1 MPDIPNAHALA
12 AMVATLVALALFSRD
27 RARLEV
33 TSLGVIAVLVLG
45 FSLFP
50 FRDFSAVVLFAG
62 FGHEALIAVCALM
75 VLGQGLISTG
85 ALEPVGRILSQF
97 WGRLPFLSFA
107 VTLVIAAML
116 SAFINN
122 TPIVVLLL
130 PILISVCART
140 GTSPSGVLMPMGF
153 ATLIGGMGTT
163 IGTSTNLL
171 VVSVAT
177 DLGLPRFG
185 MFDFLYPAVIAGGVA
200 IAYLWLIAPRLLPE
214 REVTL
219 AHPSPRLFEARLH
232 LNEDSP
238 VVGQTLAEARAMT
251 DGEMRVRHIR
261 RGDTFIVPLPDVV
274 LKARDQLRVTDT
286 PQKLKAFEERL
297 KATLRTPHPSANEA
311 QPASDAGFL
320 FTAFGPTPL
329 SPGQPMH
336 ESLPLLAEN
345 QMLTEI
351 AVVRGSPL
359 DRANLRFARFIDR
372 FQLIPLALHRA
383 GREIWRAKQDIEDVS
398 LRPGDILLVQGAQDR
413 IAAAKRSTEFLVLDA
428 RIDVPGTG
436 RAPIALAI
444 VAAVVALTATGIL
457 PIAVSAVAGVVA
469 MLLTRCLA
477 VGAGLRA
484 ISPSVFFVVVA
495 SLALGRAL
503 IETGAIGYL
512 TDVFLFITQGASA
525 TMILGSLMLLLAILT
540 NIVSNNAA
548 AVMGT
553 PIAIGI
559 AQQLQLPPEP
569 FVLAVLFGANMSY
582 ATPMAYQTNLLI
594 MNSGNYRFAEFVKVG
609 LPLIVLMLV
618 TLTWVLAELY
628 F

>member
-1 MPDIPNAHALA
+1 MPEIPNAHALA
-12 AMVATLVALALFSRD
+12 AMIATVVALALFSRD

-33 TSLGVIAVLVLG
+33 TSLGLIAVLALG

-50 FRDFSAVVLFAG
+50 FPNFSATSLFSG

-75 VLGQGLISTG
+75 VLGQGLIRTG
-85 ALEPVGRILSQF
+85 ALEPVGRILSRF
-97 WGRLPFLSFA
+97 WGKLPFLSFA
-107 VTLVIAAML
+107 VTLVVAAVL

-130 PILISVCART
+130 PILISVCRRT
-140 GTSPSGVLMPMGF
+140 ATSPGGVLMPMGF

-171 VVSVAT
+171 VVSVAA
-177 DLGLPRFG
+177 DLGLPRFS
-185 MFDFLYPAVIAGGVA
+185 MFDFFYPAAIAGGVA
-200 IAYLWLIAPRLLPE
+200 IAYLWLIAPRLLPA
-214 REVTL
+214 REITL
-219 AHPSPRLFEARLH
+219 ADPSPRLFEARLH

-238 VVGQTLAEARAMT
+238 AVGQTLAEAMAMT
-251 DGEMRVRHIR
+251 DGELRVRRIR
-261 RGDTFIVPLPDVV
+261 RGDTFIMPLPDVV
-274 LKARDQLRVTDT
+274 LKAGDRLRVTDT

-297 KATLRTPHPSANEA
+297 KATLRSSNQSLNEP
-311 QPASDAGFL
+311 QPI
-320 FTAFGPTPL
+320 
-329 SPGQPMH
+329 
-336 ESLPLLAEN
+336 LADN

-383 GREIWRAKQDIEDVS
+383 GREIWHPKQDIEDVS
-398 LRPGDILLVQGAQDR
+398 LRPGDILLVQGAQDQ
-413 IAAAKRSTEFLVLDA
+413 IAAAKRSAEFLVLDA
-428 RIDVPGTG
+428 SVDIPGTR

-444 VAAVVALTATGIL
+444 VAAVVALAATGIL
-457 PIAVSAVAGVVA
+457 PIAVSAVAGVAA
-469 MLLTRCLA
+469 MLLTRCLTA
-477 VGAGLRA
+477 GAGLRS

-503 IETGAIGYL
+503 TETGA
-512 TDVFLFITQGASA
+512 TDYITELFLFIMQGANA
-525 TMILGSLMLLLAILT
+525 TMILGGLMLLLAVLT
-540 NIVSNNAA
+540 NVVSNNAA
-548 AVMGT
+548 AVIGT

-559 AQQLQLPPEP
+559 AQQLGLPPEP

-582 ATPMAYQTNLLI
+582 ATPMAYQTNLLV
-594 MNSGNYRFAEFVKVG
+594 MSAGSYRFVEFVKVG
-609 LPLIVLMLV
+609 VPLIVLMLI
-618 TLTWVLAELY
+618 TLTWVLSELY

>member
-1 MPDIPNAHALA
+1 MPEIPNAHALA
-12 AMVATLVALALFSRD
+12 AMIATVVALALFSRD

-33 TSLGVIAVLVLG
+33 TSLGLIAVLALG

-50 FRDFSAVVLFAG
+50 FPNFSATTLFSG

-75 VLGQGLISTG
+75 VLGQGLIRTG
-85 ALEPVGRILSQF
+85 ALEPVGRILSRF
-97 WGRLPFLSFA
+97 WGKLPFLSFA
-107 VTLVIAAML
+107 VTLVVAAVL

-130 PILISVCART
+130 PILISVCRRT
-140 GTSPSGVLMPMGF
+140 ATSPGGVLMPMGF

-171 VVSVAT
+171 VVSVAA
-177 DLGLPRFG
+177 DLGLPRFS
-185 MFDFLYPAVIAGGVA
+185 MFDFFYPAAIAGGVA
-200 IAYLWLIAPRLLPE
+200 IVYLWLIAPRLLPA
-214 REVTL
+214 REITL
-219 AHPSPRLFEARLH
+219 ADPSPRLFEARLH

-238 VVGQTLAEARAMT
+238 AVGQTLAEAMAMT
-251 DGEMRVRHIR
+251 DGELRVRRIR
-261 RGDTFIVPLPDVV
+261 RGDTFIMPLPDVV
-274 LKARDQLRVTDT
+274 LKVGDRLRVTDT

-297 KATLRTPHPSANEA
+297 KATLRSSNQSLNET
-311 QPASDAGFL
+311 Q
-320 FTAFGPTPL
+320 
-329 SPGQPMH
+329 
-336 ESLPLLAEN
+336 PLLADN

-383 GREIWRAKQDIEDVS
+383 GREIWHPKQDIEDVS
-398 LRPGDILLVQGAQDR
+398 LRPGDILLVQGAQDQ
-413 IAAAKRSTEFLVLDA
+413 IAAAKRSAEFLVLDA
-428 RIDVPGTG
+428 SVDIPGTR

-444 VAAVVALTATGIL
+444 VAAVVALAATGIL
-457 PIAVSAVAGVVA
+457 PIAVSAVAGVAV
-469 MLLTRCLA
+469 MLLTRCLTP
-477 VGAGLRA
+477 GTGLRA

-503 IETGAIGYL
+503 TETGA
-512 TDVFLFITQGASA
+512 TDYITELFLFIMQGANA
-525 TMILGSLMLLLAILT
+525 TMILGGLMLLLAVLT
-540 NIVSNNAA
+540 NVVSNNAA
-548 AVMGT
+548 AVIGT

-559 AQQLQLPPEP
+559 AQQLGLPPEP

-582 ATPMAYQTNLLI
+582 ATPMAYQTNLLV
-594 MNSGNYRFAEFVKVG
+594 MSAGSYRFVEFVKVG
-609 LPLIVLMLV
+609 VPLIVLMLI
-618 TLTWVLAELY
+618 TLTWVLSELY